1 MLCHLDKKELSG
13 TICMNLKSEKAILME
28 IVQQEKERGNRK
40 EAKKVLRGNT
50 IWRISLSN

>member
-28 IVQQEKERGNRK
+28 IVQQERERGNRK